1 MGLADAGAGTPFS
14 RRGRDLSYRGY
25 RLRQEQNLGWSVE
38 PLEGGVQKSGQQ
50 SGQWGGFV
58 TPPSS
63 LADVKALIDWRLDQA
78 A

>member
-1 MGLADAGAGTPFS
+1 MGLADASAGRPTP
-14 RRGRDLSYRGY
+14 RRGSQLSYRGY
-25 RLRQEQNLGWSVE
+25 RLRQQQNLGWSVE
-38 PLEGGVQKSGQQ
+38 PLDPGARASGGSA
-50 SGQWGGFV
+50 GFI